1 MGCPMIISI
10 EYYAFALFIAAL
22 VCLVA
27 IVYKLLFSNMKQ
39 QKLMLEEKETKL
51 LQLYQTVEGI
61 MDEFN
66 DQVKAS
72 IEEIKE
78 HESRAAKRMAA
89 MTIPKEPV
97 KTEQIEKVP
106 RIERVDSTRIKAAS
120 DMLARAERI
129 VKSDALKNPAVHS
142 KSGNGAVFQRL
153 LDDTAAEIPAP
164 IVETPPQQT
173 KNEAILLLAGE
184 GKTDAQIASEL
195 GITQNEVKLV
205 IGLTKKA

>member
-1 MGCPMIISI
+1 MIISI

-51 LQLYQTVEGI
+51 LQLYQTVESI